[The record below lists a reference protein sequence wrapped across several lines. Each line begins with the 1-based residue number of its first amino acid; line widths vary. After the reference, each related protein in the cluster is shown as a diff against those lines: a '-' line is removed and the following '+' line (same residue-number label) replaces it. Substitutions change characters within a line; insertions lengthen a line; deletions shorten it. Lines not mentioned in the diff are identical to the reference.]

1 MIRDPALQ
9 EELTAYLDGELTSD
23 DRRRVE
29 ERLARDADYRTE
41 LQRMQRAWDLLDKL
55 PRASVDDSFMRSTI
69 EMVAIAAADEART
82 QALQI
87 PRRRR
92 LTIIAGA
99 AAVLLAA
106 GLGFGLGEQFGNR
119 RETQLLKDLP
129 VIENFELYR
138 QAESVDFLRKLDDSN
153 LFDEEASDAK

>member
-1 MIRDPALQ
+1 MIPDPALQ

-55 PRASVDDSFMRSTI
+55 PRATVDDSFMRTTI

-82 QALQI
+82 QALEI

-92 LTIIAGA
+92 LTILAGV
-99 AAVLLAA
+99 AAVLVAA
-106 GLGFGLGEQFGNR
+106 GLGFGLGERFG
-119 RETQLLKDLP
+119 
-129 VIENFELYR
+129 
-138 QAESVDFLRKLDDSN
+138 
-153 LFDEEASDAK
+153 